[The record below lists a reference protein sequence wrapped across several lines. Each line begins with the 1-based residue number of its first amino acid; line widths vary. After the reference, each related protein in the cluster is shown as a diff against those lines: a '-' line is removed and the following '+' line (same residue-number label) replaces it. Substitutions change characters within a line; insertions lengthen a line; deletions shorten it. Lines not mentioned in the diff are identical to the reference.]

1 MSNVSVGN
9 RVLRPGGLDRL
20 PIFSEETS
28 WAIEKILFSFLP
40 CGNARLARFCASL
53 GLYIKYCA
61 LVGSIKYRIS
71 PEETSWAV
79 GKSPL
84 LFLPWGNFHWN
95 KFCASSA
102 LHFGYCV
109 LVVSIDY
116 RFFTEETSW
125 AIGKFR
131 FQLLPCGKRH
141 WSIKTKENCLAVR
154 HLWGSFVNSRHRRR
168 THIVTHHIR
177 KYHCVIACI
186 MTDGNAP
193 MEISDRPW
201 SRKRIIADES
211 LSEPGGVGE
220 SSPVVYRGGRPDS
233 LP

>member
-1 MSNVSVGN
+1 MSGVSVGN

-20 PIFSEETS
+20 PIFLGRNKLGHRE
-28 WAIEKILFSFLP
+28 IFILISTL
-40 CGNARLARFCASL
+40 CNARLARFCASL

-125 AIGKFR
+125 VIEKFW
-131 FQLLPCGKRH
+131 FQLLPCCKRH

-154 HLWGSFVNSRHRRR
+154 HPWGSFVNSRHRRR
-168 THIVTHHIR
+168 THRHTSYKKVPLCNRLHHDWW
-177 KYHCVIACI
+177 KC
-186 MTDGNAP
+186 TNGD
-193 MEISDRPW
+193 
-201 SRKRIIADES
+201 
-211 LSEPGGVGE
+211 
-220 SSPVVYRGGRPDS
+220 
-233 LP
+233 